1 MMLDIEYLEQ
11 KKAQIISDHVRMY
24 HDTKLSEAEQ
34 FIIYQLNFEI
44 KQLKALR
51 GDKEKEK

>member
-51 GDKEKEK
+51 GDKEKEI